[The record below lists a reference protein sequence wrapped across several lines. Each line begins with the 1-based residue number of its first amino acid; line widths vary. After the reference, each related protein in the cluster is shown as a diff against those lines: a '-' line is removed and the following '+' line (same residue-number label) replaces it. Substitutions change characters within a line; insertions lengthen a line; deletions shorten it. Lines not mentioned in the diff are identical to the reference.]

1 MRTSVRRAVLAFG
14 VAALGLSAVAPGVG
28 AGAQSTA
35 EQPGSRRMEI
45 IPSVEAELVQVD
57 VVVTDKDGRLVTNL
71 KQQDFVLLEDGK
83 PQQISHFLVSSHRPA
98 PVAESAPDTP
108 GAEPPA
114 EAPLGRYVVLAVD
127 DLHMSTSSLFAAKAA
142 LKRFVDR
149 QVSDEDAVA
158 IATTSGSAGLF
169 QPFTQDRWALHH
181 AIDRLTLQERRA
193 SGTGRSHMSEFE
205 AESIERGDQ
214 TALQFAV
221 QEIMQSEAMALPG
234 RAGAVA
240 NPRAEAEAR
249 GTARRVLSEALDVS
263 VQTLGT
269 LESIVRGLGPVSGR
283 KFVVL
288 VSDGFLVGSG
298 ARDSRSF
305 DLRRIIDASA
315 RSGVAIY
322 ALDTRGLTA
331 GSAGGDASSAAP
343 LVQAAP
349 GVRERLER
357 QSQLML
363 RESMGSLAEGTGG
376 LLVHGSNDLSM
387 GLERILRDNDAGYL
401 MAYQPV
407 SERDG
412 RFHKIEVR
420 LPGHPGLTVRARKGY
435 VATAPD
441 RAAADRAGAA
451 QVASSARREL
461 EIRQGL
467 ASLFPLKGVPIRM
480 SADFLDAPPDGT
492 QLLIRGHVDLAGIR
506 FDRAGDRQKADVE
519 VLGVVY
525 DESGRIVGEMEGQHA
540 DMSLGPASYEQ
551 ALKQGLRYQ
560 RTVPLKPGRYLVR
573 VVARDATFSQLGSA
587 FQWVEIPDLST
598 GTLTLSNVFLFTD
611 APTSGRS
618 NGPAPA
624 AAKGVEGLQEIQAL
638 RRLERGKGLYYA
650 VYVYNPSRSEDGDT
664 DVVLQAQVWSGEKLQ
679 GASPVQ
685 VVPFE
690 HEGAS
695 LPMTSRIALEGLGTG
710 DYELRLLAS
719 DRKANTNA
727 LRRISFSID

>member
-1 MRTSVRRAVLAFG
+1 MMRRAVLAFA
-14 VAALGLSAVAPGVG
+14 VAAFGLSGTAPRARVF
-28 AGAQSTA
+28 AQSTP
-35 EQPGSRRMEI
+35 ERQESRRIEI
-45 IPSVEAELVQVD
+45 IPAAETELVQVD

-83 PQQISHFLVSSHRPA
+83 PQQISHFLVSSHSPA
-98 PVAESAPDTP
+98 PPAESAPEPP

-114 EAPLGRYVVLAVD
+114 EAPLGRFVVLAVD
-127 DLHMSTSSLFAAKAA
+127 DLHMSTSSLLNAKTA

-158 IATTSGSAGLF
+158 IATTSGEAGLF

-193 SGTGRSHMSEFE
+193 SGTGRSNMSEFE

-214 TALQFAV
+214 TALQLAV
-221 QEIMQSEAMALPG
+221 QEIMQLEAMALPG
-234 RAGAVA
+234 RAGPVA

-269 LESIVRGLGPVSGR
+269 IESIVRGLGPVSGR

-315 RSGVAIY
+315 RAGVAIY

-331 GSAGGDASSAAP
+331 GSPGGDASSSAQ
-343 LVQAAP
+343 LIQAAP
-349 GVRERLER
+349 GVRERIER
-357 QSQLML
+357 QGQRML
-363 RESMGSLAEGTGG
+363 RESMGSLADGTGG
-376 LLVHGSNDLSM
+376 LLIHGSNDLSM
-387 GLERILRDNDAGYL
+387 GLDRILRDNDAGYL

-451 QVASSARREL
+451 QAASSARREQ

-480 SADFLDAPPDGT
+480 SADFLDAPPDGP
-492 QLLIRGHVDLAGIR
+492 QVLIRAHVDLAGIR
-506 FDRAGDRQKADVE
+506 FDRAADRQKADVE

-540 DMSLGPASYEQ
+540 DMNLGPASYEQ

-560 RTVPLKPGRYLVR
+560 RSVPLAPGRYLVR
-573 VVARDATFSQLGSA
+573 MVAREATFSQLGSA
-587 FQWVEIPDLST
+587 FQWIDIPDLGK
-598 GTLTLSNVFLFTD
+598 GTLMLSNVFLFTD
-611 APTSGRS
+611 APMSGRAGLAAS
-618 NGPAPA
+618 A
-624 AAKGVEGLQEIQAL
+624 AARGLEGLQEIQAQ
-638 RRLERGKGLYYA
+638 RRVERGKGLYYA
-650 VYVYNPSRSEDGDT
+650 VYVYNPVRGDDGET

-679 GASPVQ
+679 GVSPVQ
-685 VVPFE
+685 VVPFDE
-690 HEGAS
+690 KGKA
-695 LPMTSRIALEGLGTG
+695 LPMTSRIALEGLGAG

-719 DRKANTNA
+719 DRKANANA
-727 LRRISFSID
+727 LRRISFWID